1 MSKYPCRFPIDPRID
16 RVNQTSGVNLISVTS
31 LIPDVQEKFTD
42 GENVLFLSNEA
53 KESHSSKSPNFVF
66 NSVRTSR
73 DTLEINGNHG
83 KRSTQDKIKFDM
95 TLSTISG
102 IQKSKLTHSIRVI
115 IFILIT
121 IIVLLLIAFWLVSSQ
136 RSQWDRL
143 VEIVKTK
150 EDLLRQALTTELVLE
165 STKV

>member
-53 KESHSSKSPNFVF
+53 KESPSSKSPNFVF
-66 NSVRTSR
+66 NSIRTSR
-73 DTLEINGNHG
+73 DTLEINDNHG

-95 TLSTISG
+95 TPSTISG
-102 IQKSKLTHSIRVI
+102 IQKSKLTHSIRFI